1 MKSVRLDVAIVTNT
15 LPVAAPFSACTPDD
29 DTSGLDDATV
39 VNNFHLMNCLNGTVT
54 VHRAY
59 RSWNRPRAVGSF
71 LLFEFSVFVLT
82 LSPFP
87 KQCFDRPRTE
97 RNENVQMDNRESG
110 CRAQT
115 ENN

>member
-1 MKSVRLDVAIVTNT
+1 
-15 LPVAAPFSACTPDD
+15 
-29 DTSGLDDATV
+29 
-39 VNNFHLMNCLNGTVT
+39 MNCLNGTVT

-59 RSWNRPRAVGSF
+59 RSWNWLPAVGSF

-97 RNENVQMDNRESG
+97 RNENVQMDNRESS
-110 CRAQT
+110 CRGQT
-115 ENN
+115 ENNRTNEDDEDVRILDFSGSAGGSH